1 MVLSWPLTARSALVE
16 RVGRRYADGDSCGV
30 VLTGPAGVGKTRLA
44 HELVSAAAGRSTA
57 WVAGHPATQ
66 PIPLGAFAHLLP
78 AELTRDVGIDDDDR
92 AGLFHRAR
100 LFFTE
105 TRSER
110 QLLVV
115 DDVDQLDDTSLALL
129 LPLTL
134 GRSIFLVATIRSQR
148 PLPPVIATLL
158 KDGHLTLEQ
167 VPALAPDE
175 VAALL
180 RQVLGGP
187 VDVATVDMLATAS
200 GGNLQVLRELVH
212 GSLNQDRLRFDEGVW
227 TLQGLATS
235 ATLEEL
241 VTSQLADLD
250 DSAAGVL
257 EMLAVA
263 GSMGLADVESVADAP
278 LLMALTERGLIDV
291 SVDDRR
297 TRVSVSH
304 PMYGEVIRSRLNVLR
319 QRQLQRT
326 LGDHLAQ
333 HGARRRGD
341 MIQLALWRLE
351 GGGQIDAEL
360 LVSAGRLALLN
371 RDSTLAVRLARA
383 AADRGST
390 HDATLLI
397 VEAAVLRADAAA
409 LEEAVAG
416 AWQDPSLPERHRS
429 QLARRL
435 ATSRFWRGDL
445 DGALEAVESAE
456 RVLREPSEAASVAAA
471 RALLLANNG
480 RPQDALDLVA
490 TLGDVDDPRAR
501 IELATAKSTAC
512 LSMGRFTEAI
522 EVARAGAAAHAELPP
537 WLARRGMAAHLINEA
552 HALGYSGR
560 FAEARAV
567 VHGAL
572 SGARNVGA
580 NAAVVWFDVVLGEIE
595 RDSGHGSAAV
605 DHFTAA
611 TELADTAGQQAALV
625 WAWVGVAQGHL
636 LLGHAEPA
644 AVALARADGCNS
656 PVATSWSTRERTR
669 AWLMACRGDL
679 RGARRLIAEVAEEIR
694 LDRLY
699 NFEGGLIHDLVR
711 FGDPDAAVDRLS
723 ELAELMDGPYIDALA
738 LHARAAA
745 TGDLAT
751 HDQAVETFEAM
762 ECLVLGAE
770 AAIEAAELHRS
781 AGDQRA
787 AAAMA
792 QRAQRMLARAGGART
807 PGLLRG
813 SGVEPLS
820 VREREVALL
829 AAGGL
834 ASKEIAARLVVSKRT
849 VDSHLDRIYR
859 KLGIS
864 TREQLSSALL
874 SDNPDHVVM
883 QSGPSGMPRDSTP
896 ARTTQSG

>member
-1 MVLSWPLTARSALVE
+1 MVLSWPLTARGALVE
-16 RVGRRYADGDSCGV
+16 RIGRLYAEGVSCGA

-44 HELVSAAAGRSTA
+44 RELVSATVGRPTA
-57 WVAGHPATQ
+57 WVAGHPATK
-66 PIPLGAFAHLLP
+66 PIPLGALAHLLP
-78 AELTRDVGIDDDDR
+78 AALTRDVGIDDDDR
-92 AGLFHRAR
+92 AGLFHRA
-100 LFFTE
+100 LLVLTE
-105 TRSER
+105 TRSDHR
-110 QLLVV
+110 LLVVV

-129 LPLTL
+129 LPLAL
-134 GRSIFLVATIRSQR
+134 DRSVFLVATIRSQH
-148 PLPPVIATLL
+148 PLPSVIATLL
-158 KDGHLTLEQ
+158 KDGHVTLEQ
-167 VPALAPDE
+167 VPVLGADE
-175 VAALL
+175 VATLL
-180 RQVLGGP
+180 SRVLDGP
-187 VDVATVDMLATAS
+187 VDHATVGMLTTAS

-212 GSLNQDRLRFDEGVW
+212 SSLIQDRLRTNDGVW
-227 TLQGLATS
+227 TLWGMPTS

-241 VTSQLADLD
+241 VRSQLAELD
-250 DSAAGVL
+250 ADAAGVL
-257 EMLAVA
+257 ELLSVA
-263 GSMGLADVESVADAP
+263 GPMGLADVESVADGAV
-278 LLMALTERGLIDV
+278 LVALIERSLIEV

-297 TRVSVSH
+297 TRVSLSH
-304 PMYGEVIRSRLNVLR
+304 PMYGEIIRSRLNVLR
-319 QRQLQRT
+319 RRELQRA
-326 LGDHLAQ
+326 LGDRLAQ

-341 MIQLALWRLE
+341 TIQLALWRLE
-351 GGGQIDAEL
+351 GGGEIDAAL

-371 RDSTLAVRLARA
+371 RDPALAVRLAQA
-383 AADRGST
+383 AADRGSIQ
-390 HDATLLI
+390 DATLLT
-397 VEAAVLRADAAA
+397 VEAAVLRADAEA
-409 LEEAVAG
+409 LEEAVAR
-416 AWQDPSLPERHRS
+416 AWLDPSLPERHRS
-429 QLARRL
+429 HLARRL

-456 RVLREPSEAASVAAA
+456 RVLREPAEAASVAAA

-490 TLGDVDDPRAR
+490 TLADVEDPRAR

-522 EVARAGAAAHAELPP
+522 EIARAGAAVHAELPP

-560 FAEARAV
+560 FAQARTV

-572 SGARNVGA
+572 ANARTAGA

-595 RDSGHGSAAV
+595 RDSGHGSAAI

-611 TELADTAGQQAALV
+611 TELADTAGQKAALV

-636 LLGHAEPA
+636 LLGRAEPA
-644 AVALARADGCNS
+644 AAALARADECNS
-656 PVATSWSTRERTR
+656 PVATSWSTRERAR

-679 RGARRLIAEVAEEIR
+679 SGARRLISEVAEEIR
-694 LDRLY
+694 PDRLL
-699 NFEGGLIHDLVR
+699 NFEGGLIHDLAR

-723 ELAELMDGPYIDALA
+723 ELADLMDGPYIGALA
-738 LHARAAA
+738 VHARAAA
-745 TGDLAT
+745 TSDLAAYER
-751 HDQAVETFEAM
+751 AVGTFEAM

-770 AAIEAAELHRS
+770 AAIEAAELHRG

-792 QRAQRMLARAGGART
+792 QRAQRLITRAGGART

-820 VREREVALL
+820 QREREVALL
-829 AAGGL
+829 AAGGV

-864 TREQLSSALL
+864 TREQLSSALS
-874 SDNPDHVVM
+874 SDE
-883 QSGPSGMPRDSTP
+883 P
-896 ARTTQSG
+896 ARDE